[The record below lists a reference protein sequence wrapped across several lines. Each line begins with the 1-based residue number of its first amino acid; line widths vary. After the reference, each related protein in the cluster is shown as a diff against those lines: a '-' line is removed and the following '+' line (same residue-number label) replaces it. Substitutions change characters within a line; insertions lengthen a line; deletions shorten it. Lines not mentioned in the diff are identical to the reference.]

1 MSNFYNYVLITLE
14 RTNLPDGLIGDFT
27 QLITSGESYEYI
39 LESFNR
45 TYYPVSKEDLAVVKR
60 LAWHFNYPL
69 FNLFEAVGIDWDTA
83 YKICELKCQGGS
95 LKLLWQYFDKTVFTE
110 DAIKILNYMFK

>member
-1 MSNFYNYVLITLE
+1 MSDFNDYIRITLE
-14 RTNLPDGLIGDFT
+14 RTNLPDGLIGDFG
-27 QLITSGESYEYI
+27 QLIACGESYEYI
-39 LESFNR
+39 LQSFNR
-45 TYYPVSKEDLAVVKR
+45 TYYPVSEEDLAVVKR

-69 FNLFEAVGIDWDTA
+69 FELFEAVGIDCDTA